1 MSCGGTLE
9 IRKEITVDKYIFMQ
23 QAIREASIGIGS
35 RHGGPFGAVVVKD
48 GKIVGVGHNEVLKN
62 QDPTCHGEIMAI
74 RDACRNLGTWNL
86 SDCELYTTAY
96 PCPMC
101 AGAIKWANI
110 KKVYYGCNLMDTKE
124 IGFDDAG
131 MYHSNLDEEEV
142 DREECRDLFKFYL
155 STDPELYQPED
166 E

>member
-1 MSCGGTLE
+1 MSCGGILE
-9 IRKEITVDKYIFMQ
+9 IRKEIMVDNKHIFMQ
-23 QAIREASIGIGS
+23 QAIREASVGIGS
-35 RHGGPFGAVVVKD
+35 NHGGPFGAVVVKD

-101 AGAIKWANI
+101 AGAIQWSNI
-110 KKVYYGCNLMDTKE
+110 KKVYYGCDLDDTSD
-124 IGFDDAG
+124 IGFTDDQFYDTPLRCEQVSHKA
-131 MYHSNLDEEEV
+131 
-142 DREECRDLFKFYL
+142 CRDLFMAYL
-155 STDPELYQPED
+155 QGNPESYQP
-166 E
+166 